1 MLKKSR
7 DIDIN
12 MHIYLA
18 VHYSVTVNS
27 LWPQGQQHARLPCPS
42 PTLEACSNL
51 CPLSWWW
58 HPIILSSVIPFS
70 PCLQYF
76 PALVSFLM
84 SQLFEQMAKVLQL
97 QFQHQNIQGDFPWS
111 WLVWS
116 PCSSRDSQSSPGPQF
131 ESISSSYQVAKILDL
146 QHQTFQWNVQYWF
159 PLALTGL
166 IS

>member
-70 PCLQYF
+70 PCLQSF
-76 PALVSFLM
+76 TVSESFLM
-84 SQLFEQMAKVLQL
+84 SQLFASGCQNTGASASVSVLPM
-97 QFQHQNIQGDFPWS
+97 NIQDSFSLG
-111 WLVWS
+111 LILWS
-116 PCSSRDSQSSPGPQF
+116 PWSSRDSQGSSPIPQF
-131 ESISSSYQVAKILDL
+131 KSINSS
-146 QHQTFQWNVQYWF
+146 
-159 PLALTGL
+159 ALSL
-166 IS
+166 L